1 MVGDV
6 LDAVHA
12 VVAVFT
18 AVPPGAAVV
27 VHVLAAVS
35 HIAGRVLTLGALE
48 NPLLACRETV
58 REMFRETF
66 RETVKAHTQRA
77 VKFQR
82 FTDGIPC

>member
-1 MVGDV
+1 M

-18 AVPPGAAVV
+18 AVPPRAAVV

-35 HIAGRVLTLGALE
+35 HIACRVLALGALE

-58 REMFRETF
+58 RAKDQHIAQYSSHSITCFN
-66 RETVKAHTQRA
+66 
-77 VKFQR
+77 
-82 FTDGIPC
+82 